1 MTLFWIGFFCGLTL
15 VALPVAVFLFFF
27 GHMIFTPRD
36 W

>member
-1 MTLFWIGFFCGLTL
+1 MTLFWIGFLCGVSLIATPL
-15 VALPVAVFLFFF
+15 AIFLYFF